1 MAAIGVKLS
10 LGQLVLAALSA
21 ALLAGC
27 ASRLQVE
34 GIAVQNSTLT
44 FSGGSSGLSWAASS
58 SGDWILTV
66 GEPLGSSGVEVN
78 GKAYQGP
85 VNLGRSTSATIT
97 LPENTSATNQVYS
110 LALSN
115 SAQVSFLASATVTVD
130 HPVVVTFIAPGGSDG
145 GLDHGRSL
153 AIDSRGNVWAAGW
166 PGYFNGTLFEAPL
179 GSEPAGLIR
188 FPVTVSGVTAL
199 DEPYSLAADQQGNLW
214 VANAAFDYNYN
225 GTGAGQVIEI
235 PAGSA
240 PSSAPLVFAN
250 PSSGSPFFGGP
261 RGIAVDGSGNVWVAN
276 YANNTVT
283 EIPAGSAPGNFSPSV
298 FNSSGSTSVFDGPKG
313 IAVDSSGNVWVTNQ
327 LGNTV
332 TEIPTGSAPA
342 TFKPVIFANPS
353 SGSPFF
359 AEPYGIAID
368 QKGNV
373 WVVDDREDNGHF
385 GASNTVTEI
394 PAGSSTPVVFPANWF
409 DGGAE
414 SVTVDGAG
422 NVWVGTQYGVTE
434 IPAGSSPSSAPVIF
448 SPKLFGANT
457 YGLNGISVDQ
467 QGNLWVLN
475 TSQGSLQE
483 LLQAA
488 APLPFSVPP
497 H

>member
-250 PSSGSPFFGGP
+250 PSSGSPFF
-261 RGIAVDGSGNVWVAN
+261 
-276 YANNTVT
+276 
-283 EIPAGSAPGNFSPSV
+283 
-298 FNSSGSTSVFDGPKG
+298 
-313 IAVDSSGNVWVTNQ
+313 
-327 LGNTV
+327 
-332 TEIPTGSAPA
+332 
-342 TFKPVIFANPS
+342 
-353 SGSPFF
+353 